1 MLPVLLSCTSL
12 WWSLR
17 SFCVIL
23 YWLCRSG
30 LPSGTVGGNKT
41 DASSQQSSG
50 NGTRST
56 VKADNDNNPNERRE
70 QRSSGLEKDR
80 NIPKGNKYTYIPSLS
95 TAVPF
100 LISIISLLEVNPSW
114 CFIWTWNLVGWLSMK
129 HVYLLLDF
137 TKLLI
142 SLLGAIKIYCPNQ
155 VTLPPVCQ
163 INNWITLLFTS
174 LLPTSPWPATLYL
187 LPACPFLPLFPTS
200 WHFPLRLKERIHD
213 GDGDGAG
220 KKGIGMKWSFH
231 PLWLILTEWPDWY
244 KIKLSGDGIQ
254 FSDLRPW
261 MEKLLKYNMPRI

>member
-1 MLPVLLSCTSL
+1 MVLVSGLNYFLISFIFVCIPLRINSFIYVCCMFWFTIYTKCHSAVMYIL
-12 WWSLR
+12 LFFLLRNNRSLR
-17 SFCVIL
+17 YFCMIL

-56 VKADNDNNPNERRE
+56 VKADNDSNPNERRE

-100 LISIISLLEVNPSW
+100 LISIISLLEVKPSG
-114 CFIWTWNLVGWLSMK
+114 CFIWSWNLVGWLSMK
-129 HVYLLLDF
+129 HVYILLDF

-155 VTLPPVCQ
+155 ATLPPVCQ
-163 INNWITLLFTS
+163 TNNWTNTSHTS
-174 LLPTSPWPATLYL
+174 LLPMSPWPATSLYL
-187 LPACPFLPLFPTS
+187 LPACPFSPLFPTS

-213 GDGDGAG
+213 GDGDGAR
-220 KKGIGMKWSFH
+220 K
-231 PLWLILTEWPDWY
+231 
-244 KIKLSGDGIQ
+244 
-254 FSDLRPW
+254 
-261 MEKLLKYNMPRI
+261 